1 MLSAMT
7 LVTTTGRGQRG
18 RRRILDAAR
27 EVLIAGDG
35 RLELSAL
42 TAAAG
47 VSTGA
52 VYHHFGS
59 RAGVLT
65 ALADE
70 MYARVGSE
78 VLDVDVAGGTWADRE
93 RERIRRLVRLG
104 YAEPLAGLLFA
115 MNAREPALAAADARH
130 TERLVAA
137 AAANVRRAQRHGELS
152 GDLDPDLVGAMVM
165 GGIRHVLALALTEH
179 PRRPESQLADQLWT
193 LVAALVTGC

>member
-1 MLSAMT
+1 MT
-7 LVTTTGRGQRG
+7 LVTATTERGQRG

-27 EVLIAGDG
+27 EALIAGNG
-35 RLELSAL
+35 RLELAAL

-65 ALADE
+65 ALVDE
-70 MYARVGSE
+70 MYAHLGSE
-78 VLDVDVAGGTWADRE
+78 VLDVEVEGGTWAGRE
-93 RERIRRLVRLG
+93 RERIRRLVRLS
-104 YAEPLAGLLFA
+104 YAEPLAGVLFA
-115 MNAREPALAAADARH
+115 VNAQEPALAAADARH

-152 GDLDPDLVGAMVM
+152 LDLDPDLVGAMVM
-165 GGIRHVLALALTEH
+165 GGIRQVMALALTEH
-179 PRRPESQLADQLWT
+179 PRRPEPRLADQLWS
-193 LVAALVTGC
+193 LVAALVTAS

>member
-1 MLSAMT
+1 MLRSMT

-27 EVLIAGDG
+27 EVLIADDG

-70 MYARVGSE
+70 MYGRVSSE
-78 VLDVDVAGGTWADRE
+78 VLDVEVEGGTWADRE

-104 YAEPLAGLLFA
+104 YAEP
-115 MNAREPALAAADARH
+115 
-130 TERLVAA
+130 V
-137 AAANVRRAQRHGELS
+137 
-152 GDLDPDLVGAMVM
+152 
-165 GGIRHVLALALTEH
+165 
-179 PRRPESQLADQLWT
+179 
-193 LVAALVTGC
+193 